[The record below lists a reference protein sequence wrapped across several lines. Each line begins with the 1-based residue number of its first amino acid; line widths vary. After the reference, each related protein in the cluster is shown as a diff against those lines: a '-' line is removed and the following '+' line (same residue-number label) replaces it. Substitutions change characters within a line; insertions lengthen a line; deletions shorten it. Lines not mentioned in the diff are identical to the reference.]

1 MSATVA
7 GEQDWDRAF
16 RHLPLVLLAVATVVA
31 LATGPVAGAT
41 SPGWRL
47 VAQLALAAVT
57 GACLAWWA
65 YVRPLATASASTP
78 FRYTLRTLL
87 AFALTVL
94 NPLFCVFGWIGFAD
108 ATDTFRGRG
117 VWLAFAATAVVMATG
132 QSGGLPIGSV
142 GQVVFY
148 LALFALNFGLAAA
161 MGRYAIHVER
171 TSEDR
176 AVAITDLERVNAS
189 LEAAIARN
197 EALQQTVVAQAR
209 VAGVQEERQR
219 LAREIHDTLAQSLAA
234 VVAQLQAAEQ
244 EPEPASRIARAAELA
259 RGALAEARRSVL
271 DLAPQPLDGAS
282 LPDALELVVRDWAG
296 DRAEVRADVV
306 VTGTPETLHPE
317 VEATVLRV
325 AQESLT
331 NVAKH
336 AAAARVGVTLSYDG
350 DEVVL
355 DVRDDGVGFDPDRPA
370 PEGSFGLRA
379 MRQRAE
385 RLAGV
390 LALESRPGGGTAV
403 SVRLPALAREAA

>member
-7 GEQDWDRAF
+7 GEQNWERSF

-31 LATGPVAGAT
+31 LATGPVAGTT

-47 VAQLALAAVT
+47 VAQLVLAAVT

-65 YVRPLATASASTP
+65 YARPLATAWASTP
-78 FRYTLRTLL
+78 FRYVLRTLL

-94 NPLFCVFGWIGFAD
+94 NPLFCVFAWIGFAD
-108 ATDTFRGRG
+108 ATETFRGRG
-117 VWLAFAATAVVMATG
+117 VWLAFAATAAVMATG

-142 GQVVFY
+142 GHVVFY

-161 MGRYAIHVER
+161 MGRYAIHIER

-176 AVAITDLERVNAS
+176 AVAITELERVNAS

-197 EALQQTVVAQAR
+197 DALQHTVVAQAR

-234 VVAQLQAAEQ
+234 VVAQLQAAAQ
-244 EPEPASRIARAAELA
+244 EPEPAPRIARATELA
-259 RGALAEARRSVL
+259 RTALAEARRSVL
-271 DLAPQPLDGAS
+271 DLAPQPLDDAP
-282 LPDALELVVRDWAG
+282 LPAALEQVVRDWAD
-296 DRAEVRADVV
+296 DRSEVRADVV

-336 AAAARVGVTLSYDG
+336 AAAGRVGVTLSYDG

-355 DVRDDGVGFDPDRPA
+355 DVRDDGVGFDPGRPA

-385 RLAGV
+385 RLTGV